1 MWRCAMNEMYGDLT
15 PRPPTPFRW
24 PVGSRA
30 ELNGPLLPR
39 RRRGQS
45 SAQSSRELIEAH
57 PLIVETLAK
66 WRAERPFRKPDAW
79 VFASGLRN
87 GRKPYWGQAIMRKH
101 IRPLAQEL
109 GIEKRIGWHTFRHS
123 YSTLLRSVCTEFK
136 VTHLGLRHRERPVN
150 VFEAFPEVSLLED
163 HLKGALADALMQ
175 QGDNADAAL
184 ERQKAAALDSQPH
197 ASAIPSV
204 QP

>member
-1 MWRCAMNEMYGDLT
+1 
-15 PRPPTPFRW
+15 
-24 PVGSRA
+24 
-30 ELNGPLLPR
+30 
-39 RRRGQS
+39 
-45 SAQSSRELIEAH
+45 
-57 PLIVETLAK
+57 
-66 WRAERPFRKPDAW
+66 
-79 VFASGLRN
+79 
-87 GRKPYWGQAIMRKH
+87 MRKH

-123 YSTLLRSVCTEFK
+123 YSTLLRSVGTEFK
-136 VTHLGLRHRERPVN
+136 VTHLGLRHRERQVN
-150 VFEAFPEVSLLED
+150 VFEAFPEMSLLEG
-163 HLKGALADALMQ
+163 HLKGVLADALMQ